1 MSVDFSVYLM
11 SGYEFVN
18 TDIKE
23 IFASFFRMISEN
35 EDEPESELKSAIDSY
50 YMNSHWYHDTL
61 NNCTSAEDV
70 IYSYVD
76 FAYDYFMDK
85 GYMVVDY
92 DGEIV
97 YIGDTL
103 VCMSEQSS
111 TEYSVFSD
119 IINDFEF
126 LEVEFR
132 EFLRAMFPT
141 RVTAP
146 PRTLMIPIWS

>member
-11 SGYEFVN
+11 IGYDLVGA
-18 TDIKE
+18 DIKE
-23 IFASFFRMISEN
+23 IFASFFRLISEN
-35 EDEPESELKSAIDSY
+35 EDEPESELMRAIDSH
-50 YMNSHWYHDTL
+50 YMSDHWFHDTL

-70 IYSYVD
+70 IYSYAD

-103 VCMSEQSS
+103 ECMSERSNTGYQVLVD
-111 TEYSVFSD
+111 TE
-119 IINDFEF
+119 NDFEF
-126 LEVEFR
+126 LEPEVR

-141 RVTAP
+141 RVTEP
-146 PRTLMIPIWS
+146 PHTLMIPLWS

>member
-11 SGYEFVN
+11 SGYEF
-18 TDIKE
+18 TGIDIKE

-35 EDEPESELKSAIDSY
+35 EDEPESELMRAIDSHY
-50 YMNSHWYHDTL
+50 RGDHWYHDTL
-61 NNCTSAEDV
+61 NNCTSSEDV
-70 IYSYVD
+70 IYSYAD

-85 GYMVVDY
+85 GYMVRDY

-103 VCMSEQSS
+103 ICMSEESS
-111 TEYSVFSD
+111 NGYQVLPNIE
-119 IINDFEF
+119 NDFAF
-126 LEVEFR
+126 LEPEVR

-141 RVTAP
+141 RITAP
-146 PRTLMIPIWS
+146 PHLLMIPIWS

>member
-18 TDIKE
+18 TGIKE

-50 YMNSHWYHDTL
+50 YMNNHWYHDTL

-70 IYSYVD
+70 IYTYAD
-76 FAYDYFMDK
+76 FAYDFFMDK

-92 DGEIV
+92 DSEIV

-103 VCMSEQSS
+103 ACMGERSNSEYQI
-111 TEYSVFSD
+111 FSD
-119 IINDFEF
+119 ITNDFEF
-126 LEVEFR
+126 LEVEVR

-146 PRTLMIPIWS
+146 PCTLMIPIWS